1 MLAKIFGVALAVLAI
16 FSIYGALPGIA
27 NVQPVSASPGIIYVP
42 DDYTKI
48 QWAVDNATSGDTI
61 VVRDGTYTENIDVNK
76 EHLTIKSE
84 NGAGSTIVQAAN
96 PNDHVLHVTADWVN
110 ITGFTVENATGDGK
124 VGIYL
129 DNVQH
134 CNIST
139 NNATNNCYGICLDD
153 SSNNTIYNNYF
164 NNTNNA
170 WDNGTNII
178 DGPYLGGNYWSD
190 YNGTDV
196 GGDGLGDT
204 PYNIAGDSN
213 KDYLPLILTPAL
225 SIEVSPSSGNVG
237 DEVRI
242 RGYDFGSG
250 DDNKGGC

>member
-1 MLAKIFGVALAVLAI
+1 
-16 FSIYGALPGIA
+16 
-27 NVQPVSASPGIIYVP
+27 
-42 DDYTKI
+42 
-48 QWAVDNATSGDTI
+48 VDNATSGDTI
-61 VVRDGTYTENIDVNK
+61 IVRNDTYPENIYVNK
-76 EHLTIKSE
+76 AHLTIRSE
-84 NGAGSTIVQAAN
+84 NGAGSTIVRAAN
-96 PNDHVLHVTADWVN
+96 PDAHVFEVTADWVN
-110 ITGFTVENATGDGK
+110 IIGFTVENATGSYK
-124 VGIYL
+124 AGIYL
-129 DNVQH
+129 GSADH
-134 CNIST
+134 CNIT
-139 NNATNNCYGICLDD
+139 INNATSNYYGIKL
-153 SSNNTIYNNYF
+153 SSSSSNTIYNNYF

-170 WDNGTNII
+170 WDNGTNTWNITKTNGTNII
-178 DGPYLGGNYWSD
+178 GGPYLGGNYWSD

-213 KDYLPLILTPAL
+213 KDYLPLILTPAP